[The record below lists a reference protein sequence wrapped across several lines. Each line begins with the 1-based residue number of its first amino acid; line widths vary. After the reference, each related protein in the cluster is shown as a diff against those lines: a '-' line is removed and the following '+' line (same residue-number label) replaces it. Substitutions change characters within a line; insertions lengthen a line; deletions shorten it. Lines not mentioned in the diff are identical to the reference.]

1 MRKVILTILGLLF
14 VVGAVFGARYLINS
28 KNRVRP
34 VPPKIVKTV
43 FTDIVKNTSIPI
55 VIAANGNLTAK
66 RRVELY
72 AEVQGVFKAGSK
84 LFKPGQEYGSGQTLI
99 HIDASEYYATVQS
112 AKSNLYNS
120 LTAIMPDLRLDF
132 PEIYSKW
139 QQYLNNFDINGTTPE
154 LPKMVSEKENYFISG
169 RGIVS
174 SYYNIKNL
182 EQRLSKYSIRA
193 PFRGILT
200 EALVTEGTL
209 VRSGQKLGEYIDP
222 SVYEMEVAISKSYAD
237 LLEKGKRVTLN
248 NIEGTQTYEGI
259 VSRVN
264 ASIDVATQ
272 TVTAFIEVKNKT
284 LKEGMYLEA
293 QLEAKQEQDAIE
305 INRNLL
311 LENNEVYVVK
321 NDSILDVVSV
331 KPVYFSD
338 AKVVLKNVPEGT
350 VIVTRPLQGAFAGML
365 VKKFEEKKAT
375 KSN

>member
-1 MRKVILTILGLLF
+1 MRKAILTALGLLF
-14 VVGAVFGARYLINS
+14 VVGAIFGARYLINS
-28 KNRVRP
+28 KNRIRP

-43 FTDIVKNTSIPI
+43 FTDVVKNTSIPI
-55 VIAANGNLTAK
+55 VISANGNLTAK

-72 AEVQGVFKAGSK
+72 AEVQGVFKTGSK
-84 LFKPGQEYGSGQTLI
+84 LFKPGQEYNFGQALI
-99 HIDASEYYATVQS
+99 RIDASEYYATVQS

-132 PEIYSKW
+132 PGIYNKW

-237 LLEKGKRVTLN
+237 LLEKGKQVTLN
-248 NIEGTQTYEGI
+248 NLEGTQTYKGI

-305 INRNLL
+305 VNRNLL
-311 LENNEVYVVK
+311 LENNEIYVVR
-321 NDSILDVVSV
+321 NDSILDVISV
-331 KPVYFSD
+331 KPIYFSD
-338 AKVVLKNVPEGT
+338 TKVVLKDVPEGAT
-350 VIVTRPLQGAFAGML
+350 IVTRPLQGAFAGML
-365 VKKFEEKKAT
+365 VKMFEEKKAT

>member
-1 MRKVILTILGLLF
+1 MRKAILTVLGLLF

-43 FTDIVKNTSIPI
+43 FTDIVKNASIPI
-55 VIAANGNLTAK
+55 IIAANGNLTAK

-72 AEVQGVFKAGSK
+72 AEVQGVFKPGVK
-84 LFKPGQEYGSGQTLI
+84 LFKPGQEYNSGQTLI
-99 HIDASEYYATVQS
+99 RIDASEYYATVQS

-132 PEIYSKW
+132 PEIYNKW

-169 RGIVS
+169 RGIIS

-182 EQRLSKYSIRA
+182 EQRLSKYNIRT

-222 SVYEMEVAISKSYAD
+222 SIYEMEVAISKSYAD
-237 LLEKGKRVTLN
+237 LLEKGKHVTLN
-248 NIEGTQTYEGI
+248 NLEGTQTYEGT

-272 TVTAFIEVKNKT
+272 TVTAFIEVKNT
-284 LKEGMYLEA
+284 NLKEGMYLEA

-311 LENNEVYVVK
+311 LENNEIYVVK

-338 AKVVLKNVPEGT
+338 AKVVLKNVSRRNSYCNETASRCFCRNVG
-350 VIVTRPLQGAFAGML
+350 
-365 VKKFEEKKAT
+365 
-375 KSN
+375 